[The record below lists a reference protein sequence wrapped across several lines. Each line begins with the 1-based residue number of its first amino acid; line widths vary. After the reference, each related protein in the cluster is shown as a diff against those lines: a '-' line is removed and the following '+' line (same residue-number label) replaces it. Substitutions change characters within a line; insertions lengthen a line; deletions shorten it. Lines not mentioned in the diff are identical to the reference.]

1 MHSFSRSLI
10 SLFLFGPCEVLEEP
24 MRVDIVSYFTPS
36 ILLIDPL
43 LMHLTIQLSQAIQE
57 SALTSALPRVGAMAM
72 ALVVVLQ

>member
-10 SLFLFGPCEVLEEP
+10 SLFLFGPSKILEEP

-43 LMHLTIQLSQAIQE
+43 LVHLTIQLSQAIQE
-57 SALTSALPRVGAMAM
+57 SALASALPRVGAMAM
-72 ALVVVLQ
+72 ALVAVLQ